1 MTTMAKSSIVLA
13 LCLALAM
20 PVAARAETAPAAAP
34 AQTGSE
40 PQAGSSAGW
49 LIGLAS
55 YDTLQTG
62 LEAGLGWVAG
72 AVVVSVGL
80 VPGLGQWLD
89 TPSSYT
95 VLIPG
100 AIGGLAGA
108 AIGDAVAFGLTG
120 FSPWAVEAEIIP
132 SAPQVLIW
140 AVSVSAFGKALAAG
154 AIEGT
159 SKLMDK
165 YLRQPAQDRTQGDG
179 LTLTHRVPA
188 TISM

>member
-1 MTTMAKSSIVLA
+1 MTTMAKVSTVLA
-13 LCLALAM
+13 LCVALTM
-20 PVAARAETAPAAAP
+20 PVAARAETVPAAPPPPTVA
-34 AQTGSE
+34 E
-40 PQAGSSAGW
+40 PQTGSSAGW

-55 YDTLQTG
+55 YDALQTG
-62 LEAGLGWVAG
+62 LQAGFGWVAG

-80 VPGLGQWLD
+80 VPGLGEWLD
-89 TPSSYT
+89 TPSSYA

-108 AIGDAVAFGLTG
+108 AIGDAIAAGLTG

-132 SAPQVLIW
+132 TAPQVLIW
-140 AVSVSAFGKALAAG
+140 AVSVGAFSKALAAG

-165 YLRQPAQDRTQGDG
+165 YYNQPA
-179 LTLTHRVPA
+179 PA
-188 TISM
+188 AVASH